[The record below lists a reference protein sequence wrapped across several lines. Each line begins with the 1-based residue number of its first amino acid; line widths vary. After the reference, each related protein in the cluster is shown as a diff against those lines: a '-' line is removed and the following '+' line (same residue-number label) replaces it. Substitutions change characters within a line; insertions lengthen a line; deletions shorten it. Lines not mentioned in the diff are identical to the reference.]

1 MTPLAR
7 SPRARRTLHAG
18 RSPRAGRNLRA
29 GLVTL
34 ALAVALCAPG
44 CAALQQLSALRQ
56 VQFDFDRVSDVRV
69 AGVMVSG
76 RSGYGDLGAVDVA
89 RLGAA
94 VLTRNVPLDL
104 TLHVRGTNPA
114 ANPVTARMVALGWT
128 FFVEDQQ
135 VVAGQLDQAYSFAPG
150 QVVDVPVQVH
160 FNAYDKFGGG
170 AKSLF
175 ELGLAIAGAQGYSKE
190 IRADLVPSIETSAG
204 PIRYPVPI
212 TIRRTIGG

>member
-7 SPRARRTLHAG
+7 
-18 RSPRAGRNLRA
+18 NLRA
-29 GLVTL
+29 ALVAVAIT
-34 ALAVALCAPG
+34 VALCAPG

-56 VQFDFDRVSDVRV
+56 VQFEFDRVSDVRV
-69 AGVMVSG
+69 AGVLVSG
-76 RSGYGDLGAVDVA
+76 RTGYGDLGAVDVA

-94 VLTRNVPLDL
+94 VVTRSVPLDL

-114 ANPVTARMVALGWT
+114 ANTVTARMVALGWT
-128 FFVEDQQ
+128 FFVENQEI
-135 VVAGQLDQAYSFAPG
+135 VGGRLDQAYAFAPG
-150 QVVDVPVQVH
+150 QAVDVPVQVR

-175 ELGLAIAGAQGYSKE
+175 ELGLAIAGAPGYTKE
-190 IRADLVPSIETSAG
+190 LRADLVPTIETSLG
-204 PIRYPVPI
+204 PIRYPTPI